1 MEPLA
6 VLTPVGLFF
15 LFEFYRRLD
24 PIDYTDGGSANGSA
38 NSSDDEDAGIPIVG
52 IRSQSKSPARSASAP
67 GDPPEGN
74 GTILGFPLRL

>member
-24 PIDYTDGGSANGSA
+24 PIDYTDEA
-38 NSSDDEDAGIPIVG
+38 SDSDGEAGIPIVG
-52 IRSQSKSPARSASAP
+52 IRSQSKSPVRSASAP